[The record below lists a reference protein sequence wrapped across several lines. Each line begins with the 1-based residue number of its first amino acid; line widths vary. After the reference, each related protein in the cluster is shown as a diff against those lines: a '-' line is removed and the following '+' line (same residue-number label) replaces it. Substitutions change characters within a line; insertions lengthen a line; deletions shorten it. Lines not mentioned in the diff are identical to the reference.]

1 MEGRQPRAIVGLEW
15 GTTTRPRAN
24 AGFAVVERFAAEEG
38 FGPPRM
44 LSRAGRGASAEAV
57 PGAPADVYE
66 RLASGSR
73 LLARNTTSTLQP
85 VQVVD
90 ETLSGSNTDKG
101 GSAGG
106 PG

>member
-1 MEGRQPRAIVGLEW
+1 
-15 GTTTRPRAN
+15 
-24 AGFAVVERFAAEEG
+24 
-38 FGPPRM
+38 
-44 LSRAGRGASAEAV
+44 
-57 PGAPADVYE
+57 
-66 RLASGSR
+66 LASGSR